1 MNVFLLDTDC
11 AVELINGRLL
21 SLPEDTDAAVSS
33 VTAYELW
40 VGALAC
46 RSQRTREETLSFLQA
61 VPIIEFGGEAARE
74 SARVRRE
81 LERTGNGIG
90 PYDTLIAGHCR
101 SLGRTLATGNVK
113 EFKRVRGLRLWDFR
127 NPS

>member
-1 MNVFLLDTDC
+1 MSAFLLDTDC
-11 AVELINGRLL
+11 SVELINGRLR
-21 SLPEDTDAAVSS
+21 SLPEDADSAISS
-33 VTAYELW
+33 VTAYELF

-46 RSQRTREETLSFLQA
+46 RSRRTREETLSFLRA
-61 VPIIEFGGEAARE
+61 IPVIAFGHEAARE
-74 SARVRRE
+74 SAHVRRE

-101 SLGRTLATGNVK
+101 LLGRTLATGNVR